1 MVKYYVERDAGNKII
16 NALST
21 TAGKAAG
28 LTEILNE
35 SNPELQEFFNP
46 PILSD
51 TDDVF
56 LDQVY
61 TSPAIRAIVK
71 KLSDIE
77 GKSEFQVRNELKVLA
92 KQIT

>member
-1 MVKYYVERDAGNKII
+1 MVKYYVERDSGNKII

-28 LTEILNE
+28 LTERLKE

-46 PILSD
+46 PTLSN
-51 TDDVF
+51 TDDAV

-61 TSPAIRAIVK
+61 MTPAFRAIVK

-77 GKSEFQVRNELKVLA
+77 GKPETQVRNELKVLA
-92 KQIT
+92 KQN